1 MALEKLRK
9 KKLWAPVGYFAT
21 DAEVRADA
29 FGELHSIDFVVAGG
43 FAVFLASIGFPQQV
57 LGMCP
62 VVAVESVDVDKNQL
76 GLARDCCFVYETLT
90 GQ

>member
-1 MALEKLRK
+1 MAVEKLRK
-9 KKLWAPVGYFAT
+9 KKLWVPVGYFAT

-29 FGELHSIDFVVAGG
+29 FGEHSIDFVVAGG

-62 VVAVESVDVDKNQL
+62 VVAVESVDVDKTPL